1 MNSWMYF
8 ESNWHPAQAPRTKTE
23 FFGGVILVIGSTV
36 SNSSNHPLI
45 FHSMVRLLLLEIFHP
60 VMLSKQTSSKLTFSY
75 FLLYKRGRV
84 KNYKHVWVSQ
94 QYALICTT
102 CTIVHSHQLFLVSVS
117 LAKIVKNVLQTSN
130 LMLTFSVIKA
140 VYNLQKFVL
149 KKLKFKSEFLM
160 VLLKFMSEF

>member
-1 MNSWMYF
+1 M
-8 ESNWHPAQAPRTKTE
+8 
-23 FFGGVILVIGSTV
+23 
-36 SNSSNHPLI
+36 
-45 FHSMVRLLLLEIFHP
+45 
-60 VMLSKQTSSKLTFSY
+60 
-75 FLLYKRGRV
+75 
-84 KNYKHVWVSQ
+84 WVSQ

-149 KKLKFKSEFLM
+149 KKLKVGVFNGIIEIYVGVLM
-160 VLLKFMSEF
+160 VFLKFEAKGWEFAKNINFF